1 MQKNSYFFIFF
12 ENFRVI
18 LHTNAYYFFNFRALA
33 KKKVASDLLRFGSQF
48 IWSRFFVSWP
58 ETCGT
63 QSNRWPG
70 KKHKN
75 ALFSRTARATF
86 TSKHLAKHTRCD
98 SCKSGLH
105 FVWEL
110 FMREFYNQTCSF
122 GHFVGLRPH
131 GGEIHNSVCNKCAP
145 FHGLSNPQKNS
156 GIGRPHPIE

>member
-1 MQKNSYFFIFF
+1 MAHFWGRGDTTHPPVGFIWCDTRGKSRKKYFLYLFGVSINMQKNSYFLIFF

-18 LHTNAYYFFNFRALA
+18 LHANAFYFFNFRALA
-33 KKKVASDLLRFGSQF
+33 KKKVASDLLRFGSQLLP
-48 IWSRFFVSWP
+48 SRFFVSWP
-58 ETCGT
+58 ETCGP

-105 FVWEL
+105 FV
-110 FMREFYNQTCSF
+110 
-122 GHFVGLRPH
+122 
-131 GGEIHNSVCNKCAP
+131 
-145 FHGLSNPQKNS
+145 
-156 GIGRPHPIE
+156 